1 MLKLDSN
8 RLVFEF
14 PEVHPDAKLTIEFQ
28 RTLRIPDDGKEY
40 PLPPG
45 FGTFPVRL
53 VDDFDKRVP
62 KDWVERGG
70 VMLPMSQAEA
80 MWIRFVP
87 NAVYRQGTQG
97 YPMAVRVS
105 AGKVNAVSGEPWR
118 KKLHK
123 GDYMVVPPQPWLD
136 GFCVKKGKIRQ
147 FVAMPLGMGMT
158 VEQQVTGDEEH
169 GGVQI
174 EVYPMKAE
182 EFERRFPKPPPVEIK
197 TSGMLR
203 SSARKCSFGGAGGQ
217 SASFSTTSHLGAATM
232 DCCVVDQAQTVSAD
246 MGLGAGGLMTQQIY
260 EDAFGKDVWTKK
272 RRKCFVHL
280 ANSFAWEVITRE
292 APPPTPCTAEAY
304 AARGYPWFEHYLDG
318 VPIHKGGKNLKAIK
332 TVMELGFQKGITVL
346 PENRPAKV
354 KKSRVIQQAGSV
366 RNGSW

>member
-1 MLKLDSN
+1 
-8 RLVFEF
+8 
-14 PEVHPDAKLTIEFQ
+14 
-28 RTLRIPDDGKEY
+28 
-40 PLPPG
+40 
-45 FGTFPVRL
+45 
-53 VDDFDKRVP
+53 
-62 KDWVERGG
+62 
-70 VMLPMSQAEA
+70 
-80 MWIRFVP
+80 
-87 NAVYRQGTQG
+87 
-97 YPMAVRVS
+97 
-105 AGKVNAVSGEPWR
+105 
-118 KKLHK
+118 
-123 GDYMVVPPQPWLD
+123 
-136 GFCVKKGKIRQ
+136 
-147 FVAMPLGMGMT
+147 
-158 VEQQVTGDEEH
+158 
-169 GGVQI
+169 
-174 EVYPMKAE
+174 
-182 EFERRFPKPPPVEIK
+182 
-197 TSGMLR
+197 
-203 SSARKCSFGGAGGQ
+203 
-217 SASFSTTSHLGAATM
+217 
-232 DCCVVDQAQTVSAD
+232 

>member
-53 VDDFDKRVP
+53 VDDFKKRVP
-62 KDWVERGG
+62 KDWVEHGG

-80 MWIRFVP
+80 MWIRFIP
-87 NAVYRQGTQG
+87 NAVYRQGTSA
-97 YPMAVRVS
+97 YPMAVRVA
-105 AGKVNAVSGEPWR
+105 AGKVNAVSGDPWR

-147 FVAMPLGMGMT
+147 FIAMPLGMGMT
-158 VEQQVTGDEEH
+158 VEQQVTGEEEH

-174 EVYPMKAE
+174 EIYPMKAD
-182 EFERRFPKPPPVEIK
+182 EFERRFPKRPEIRTRGGIRGMSLTCSH
-197 TSGMLR
+197 TS
-203 SSARKCSFGGAGGQ
+203 AGGQ
-217 SASFSTTSHLGAATM
+217 SASFATM
-232 DCCVVDQAQTVSAD
+232 DCCMSNAAPMGAD

-260 EDAFGKDVWTKK
+260 EDTYGKGVWTKK
-272 RRKCFVHL
+272 RRRCFVHL

-292 APPPTPCTAEAY
+292 APPPTPCTAAAY
-304 AARGYPWFEHYLDG
+304 SAKGYPWFEHYLDG
-318 VPIHKGGKNLKAIK
+318 VPIHKGGKNLKTIK
-332 TVMELGFQKGITVL
+332 TVMELGFQKGIAVL
-346 PENRPAKV
+346 PENKRARV
-354 KKSRVIQQAGSV
+354 KKGRVVQQADGV

>member
-1 MLKLDSN
+1 MLKINGD

-40 PLPPG
+40 PLPPACG
-45 FGTFPVRL
+45 AFPVRL

-62 KDWVERGG
+62 VGWAEHGG

-80 MWIRFVP
+80 MWIRFIP
-87 NAVYRQGTQG
+87 NHVYRQGTQG
-97 YPMAVRVS
+97 YPMAIRVA
-105 AGKVNAVSGEPWR
+105 AGKVNAVSGDPWR

-123 GDYMVVPPQPWLD
+123 GDYMVAPPQPWLD
-136 GFCVKKGKIRQ
+136 GFCVKKGRIRQ

-174 EVYPMKAE
+174 EVYPMKAD
-182 EFERRFPKPPPVEIK
+182 EFERRFPKPPPVEAK
-197 TSGMLR
+197 TSGGILR
-203 SSARKCSFGGAGGQ
+203 GSVRTCSFGGASGQ
-217 SASFSTTSHLGAATM
+217 SMGLGAATM
-232 DCCVVDQAQTVSAD
+232 DCCVVEHSSVSTD

-260 EDAFGKDVWTKK
+260 EDTYGKDVWTKK
-272 RRKCFVHL
+272 RRRCFVHL
-280 ANSFAWEVITRE
+280 ANSFAWGVITKE
-292 APPPTPCTAEAY
+292 APPATLCTAAAY
-304 AARGYPWFEHYLDG
+304 TAHGYPWFEHYLDG

-332 TVMELGFQKGITVL
+332 TVMELGFQKGLTVL
-346 PENRPAKV
+346 SNNQSAKV
-354 KKSRVIQQAGSV
+354 KKSRVVQQAGSV